1 MPRLSQFMFW
11 QRLLV
16 AAIGVCGLSFISL
29 ASHADVIRKVT
40 TEGSTTLT
48 NVKGSASR
56 AQRRGNGN
64 GQYAYIMQNEQGEN
78 LLTNVSRRA
87 ESDRFNDF
95 NKQVKKTFYPES
107 NIHQYKDYGA
117 NEAAVSA
124 SSSGNRNAF
133 DALIS
138 DAARRHNLDAGLMK
152 AIMHTESGFNANAR
166 SPVGAQGLMQ
176 LMPATAQRFGVSNAW
191 DPAQNIE
198 GSAKY
203 LRWLLNRFNGRVD
216 HVLAGYN
223 AGEGNVDKYGGIPP
237 FRETQDYVRRVLSR
251 YNNLYANQ
259 SLQAQASGSSA
270 RPVSL
275 AMSSRSSSDSAY
287 TQSAVA
293 ALGAPK

>member
-1 MPRLSQFMFW
+1 MQRLDQAIWW
-11 QRLLV
+11 QRLFVL
-16 AAIGVCGLSFISL
+16 CLGLSGLSL
-29 ASHADVIRKVT
+29 ASTLSHADTIRKVSAD
-40 TEGSTTLT
+40 GSITLT
-48 NVKGSASR
+48 NVQNKKTSSSKRGDTIY
-56 AQRRGNGN
+56 RRSNGVDS
-64 GQYAYIMQNEQGEN
+64 N
-78 LLTNVSRRA
+78 LFTNVRSGR
-87 ESDRFNDF
+87 ENENFSEY
-95 NKQVKKTFYPES
+95 KTTVETVFYAHA

-203 LRWLLNRFNGRVD
+203 LRWLLNRFKGRVD

-259 SLQAQASGSSA
+259 SLQAQASGSA

-275 AMSSRSSSDSAY
+275 AMNSSSGSDSAY
-287 TQSAVA
+287 TQSALA